1 MSDLIPMGSKHNNL
15 SYKLLATV
23 SSMALMVSAEAALAR
38 DAGDG
43 HPTFWIEAG
52 GAFDE
57 LSSDSDLWLA
67 PNTPAEQSNPTPP
80 FGTLPKAGYDL
91 DLKFTVAPHD
101 SDWRF
106 SVGLIYG
113 RALRGPKTTHDQTY
127 KSTALTFIRPPKYVP
142 TNYDFA
148 NTSYRSTTSHLLLDF
163 QVGKDVGLGM
173 FGGKS
178 TLNLGIRWAK
188 LNESSNGH
196 MSGATNASGQAGG
209 TQVIADFRAGHS
221 LDGIGP
227 SVSWYAD
234 TPFAGSQSDGLSLDW
249 GINAALLIGKQKTRT
264 DLHTS
269 SYSYRY
275 YSQNNQGRHQLTHST
290 PSLLRSKTV
299 VVPNL
304 GGFAGISWRMPNAK
318 VSVGYKADFFFDAI
332 DVGIATRETATRG
345 FYGPF
350 ATVSFGL
357 GG

>member
-1 MSDLIPMGSKHNNL
+1 MTDLIPTAGNHNKFG
-15 SYKLLATV
+15 YKLLATV

-38 DAGDG
+38 DAGDS

-91 DLKFTVAPHD
+91 DLKFTVAPHN

-148 NTSYRSTTSHLLLDF
+148 NTSYRSTTSHLILDF
-163 QVGKDVGLGM
+163 QVGKDVGLGV

-178 TLNLGIRWAK
+178 NLNFGIRWAK
-188 LNESSNGH
+188 LNESSSGH
-196 MSGATNASGQAGG
+196 MSGATNATNQAGG
-209 TQVIADFRAGHS
+209 THVTADFAAKHGF
-221 LDGIGP
+221 DGIGP
-227 SVSWYAD
+227 SISWDAD
-234 TPFAGSQSDGLSLDW
+234 LPVVGSQADGFSLDW
-249 GINAALLIGKQKTRT
+249 GVNAAVLIGKQKTRT

-290 PSLLRSKTV
+290 PSFPRSKTV
-299 VVPNL
+299 LVPNL

-318 VSVGYKADFFFDAI
+318 VSVGYKADFFFNAI

-350 ATVSFGL
+350 ASLSIGFP
-357 GG
+357 